1 MVDFHGFHVGK
12 YTSPTDPMGV
22 IPSQM
27 MCTIV
32 RETGHP
38 LELPY
43 YLQMLDL
50 PEMNKFNDPS
60 SMFRAS

>member
-1 MVDFHGFHVGK
+1 MINVGK
-12 YTSPTDPMGV
+12 NTSPTDPVGI

-27 MCTIV
+27 MCTIDTQGTP
-32 RETGHP
+32 EK
-38 LELPY
+38 LPY